1 MIISKTPYRI
11 SFFGGGTD
19 YPAWLDNNK
28 GEVLSTTINKYIYLT
43 CRLRERYFDKNFRII
58 WSKLENVPKIT
69 DIEHNAV
76 RNIFINLKVNKP
88 LELHYDGDM
97 PAQSG
102 VGSSSTFVV
111 GLTHILYS
119 IQGKKIS
126 KNFLAKKSIF
136 FEQSILKETVGLQDQ
151 VAASYGGFNNIIF
164 NKRNF
169 TVKKFKFKENQKRKL
184 NSNLIIMYLGHR
196 KTTANQIAKSYI
208 NNLNLKK
215 NHKKL
220 ISIYESVSIA
230 KKLLLSGKLDDFG
243 RLIGEVWEKKREI
256 GDNISNNFID
266 NIYKNALRKG
276 ALGGKLLGAG
286 GGGFFLFYVKKK
298 KQSEFKHFFK
308 KFIFTDFEF
317 DNLGSQ
323 ILYNDEKKIKF

>member
-102 VGSSSTFVV
+102 GIELNVCSWFDTFY
-111 GLTHILYS
+111 T
-119 IQGKKIS
+119 QFKEKNF
-126 KNFLAKKSIF
+126 KNFLAKK
-136 FEQSILKETVGLQDQ
+136 
-151 VAASYGGFNNIIF
+151 
-164 NKRNF
+164 
-169 TVKKFKFKENQKRKL
+169 
-184 NSNLIIMYLGHR
+184 YL
-196 KTTANQIAKSYI
+196 
-208 NNLNLKK
+208 
-215 NHKKL
+215 
-220 ISIYESVSIA
+220 
-230 KKLLLSGKLDDFG
+230 F
-243 RLIGEVWEKKREI
+243 
-256 GDNISNNFID
+256 
-266 NIYKNALRKG
+266 
-276 ALGGKLLGAG
+276 
-286 GGGFFLFYVKKK
+286 
-298 KQSEFKHFFK
+298 
-308 KFIFTDFEF
+308 
-317 DNLGSQ
+317 
-323 ILYNDEKKIKF
+323 